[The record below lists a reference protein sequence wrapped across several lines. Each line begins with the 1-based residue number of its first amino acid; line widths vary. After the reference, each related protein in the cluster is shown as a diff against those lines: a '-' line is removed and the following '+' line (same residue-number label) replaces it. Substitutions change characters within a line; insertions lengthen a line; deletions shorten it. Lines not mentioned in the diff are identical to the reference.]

1 MNIQPSSP
9 RRERAQT
16 NSSSLVG
23 WGRREKGSA
32 NSLAAPSAP
41 GRDARGRD
49 PLFFLNSVR
58 DFVASLEE
66 ASNLNLAMDL
76 LAEAVE
82 QLGFQRVIYS
92 WMPATRL
99 ADGRWAPPP
108 LIWRNLPPR
117 WERQWPRHSPND
129 PYYHACFENDLNVE
143 WATIQGRESLSSAER
158 DSWSYLAD
166 NQMNRGL
173 TIPIHMPGGR
183 FAYVSVLDCPACDEW
198 SVVVDRSREALFIIA
213 HYFNQTVLRKFGNP
227 FPHYRIADLSAR
239 ELECLTWAAKGKN
252 AHDIACIIDRS
263 VETVRVHLKHACSK
277 LGATNRTHAAAKAVF
292 LGLIECP

>member
-1 MNIQPSSP
+1 L
-9 RRERAQT
+9 A
-16 NSSSLVG
+16 G
-23 WGRREKGSA
+23 YSA
-32 NSLAAPSAP
+32 C
-41 GRDARGRD
+41 GRDAH
-49 PLFFLNSVR
+49 PLFLVKPVG
-58 DFVASLEE
+58 DFVASLEK
-66 ASNLNLAMDL
+66 ASSLNRAMDL

-82 QLGFQRVIYS
+82 QLGFLRVIYS

-129 PYYHACFENDLNVE
+129 PYYHACFENNLDVE
-143 WATIQGRESLSSAER
+143 WSTIQGRDCLSSAER
-158 DSWSYLAD
+158 DSWTYLAD
-166 NQMNRGL
+166 NQMSRGL

-183 FAYVSVLDCPACDEW
+183 FAYVSALDCAGCDDW
-198 SVVVDRSREALFIIA
+198 AAVINRSREALLIIA
-213 HYFNQTVLRKFGNP
+213 YHFNQTILRKFGNP
-227 FPHYRIADLSAR
+227 FPHYRVADLSTR

-252 AHDIACIIDRS
+252 AQDIACIIDRS
-263 VETVRVHLKHACSK
+263 VETVRIHLKRAGSK